1 VPMYRELARRYV
13 QDLYRRWG
21 RPQDVRRFASAK
33 TRAVAAPASPVTA
46 GPVAASPAAAPLTT
60 LQ

>member
-1 VPMYRELARRYV
+1 MYRELARRYV

-33 TRAVAAPASPVTA
+33 TRAVAAPAAA

>member
-1 VPMYRELARRYV
+1 MYRELARRYV

-33 TRAVAAPASPVTA
+33 TRAVVAPAASPVTA
-46 GPVAASPAAAPLTT
+46 GPVAPPLTT

>member
-1 VPMYRELARRYV
+1 MYRELTRRYV

-21 RPQDVRRFASAK
+21 RPQDVRRFAAAK
-33 TRAVAAPASPVTA
+33 TRAAAAPA
-46 GPVAASPAAAPLTT
+46 ASAAAAPLST